1 MRIWQTSPFCAEIS
15 IRLGPWVANIG
26 VCDCDGVAVR
36 VARKG
41 GCTRTKSMSK
51 LTNLQGAQSDVNG
64 AKGAPGFLNLALQE
78 FGAGDYISSRQ
89 GDGAR
94 LEFAKG
100 LLDIATGGGDLVTA
114 KNDL

>member
-1 MRIWQTSPFCAEIS
+1 MDDEVYAI
-15 IRLGPWVANIG
+15 VAG
-26 VCDCDGVAVR
+26 WLS
-36 VARKG
+36 
-41 GCTRTKSMSK
+41 KS
-51 LTNLQGAQSDVNG
+51 TDLQGAQSDVNG

-78 FGAGDYISSRQ
+78 FGAGDYILSRQ